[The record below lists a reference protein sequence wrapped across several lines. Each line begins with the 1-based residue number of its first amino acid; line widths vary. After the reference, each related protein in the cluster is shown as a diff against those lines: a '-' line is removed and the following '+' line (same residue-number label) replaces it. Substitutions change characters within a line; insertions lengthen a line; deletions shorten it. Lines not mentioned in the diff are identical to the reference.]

1 MEENNNLELNNPKP
15 APLPKPLPELKQNRR
30 DGGFS
35 GAMNR
40 FCSDRS
46 PEPVKDM
53 PNFSLGKGGE
63 HPQFYGEN
71 TPDKASVPNSFR
83 HKESVAENEDS
94 DITIDILTT
103 NKDNPQYFEGNDSS
117 NQPNQGETIGKF
129 NVPQKEKK
137 SHTALAVF
145 ISVVA
150 TVMVLVCVFFV
161 FELNGDSQNSSNPF
175 EQLFPDETVPNTA
188 QTYPNDFNSFVQ
200 QKKSATSPTTN
211 NQSGQDYT
219 TQNYKGIS
227 LQGVNTKEKN
237 PSAQSAYNKVA
248 NSTVAVLCFIDK
260 VKDEK
265 LADGQGTGII
275 ITGDGYI
282 VTNSHVI
289 GDSKSK
295 YYYQIKDNKGK
306 KYNAYVVGYDTR
318 TDLAVLK
325 ISAKNLT
332 PVTFGK
338 STDLK
343 VGDDIIAVGNPGGVN
358 FQNSL
363 TKGIVSAKERSID
376 DGSVTYIQTDA
387 AVNPGNSGGPMC
399 NLYGQVVGITTAKIS
414 SSVYEGMGFAIP
426 SETIKEITDD
436 IIQKGYVGN
445 RVRIGITGFPINS
458 YTSSMYEVPQGIVI
472 AEISEDGSL
481 ANTDAKEG
489 DIITEFDG
497 TVITNFS
504 QIYSLLEKHKPGDK
518 VKITLYRP
526 DSKDSSKG
534 QTITVTATLTADNGE
549 SQK

>member
-35 GAMNR
+35 GAANR

-53 PNFSLGKGGE
+53 PNFSLGKSGE

-71 TPDKASVPNSFR
+71 THDKTAVPNSFR
-83 HKESVAENEDS
+83 YRESVANNEN
-94 DITIDILTT
+94 T
-103 NKDNPQYFEGNDSS
+103 NVVIPTVNNDNPQGFEGNDFS
-117 NQPNQGETIGKF
+117 NQSYQGETIGKF
-129 NVPQKEKK
+129 NVPKKEKK

-150 TVMVLVCVFFV
+150 TIMVLVCVFFV
-161 FELNGDSQNSSNPF
+161 FELNGNSKTPANPF
-175 EQLFPDETVPNTA
+175 EQLYPDETVPNTA
-188 QTYPNDFNSFVQ
+188 QTYPNDFNSFVE
-200 QKKSATSPTTN
+200 QKKSETSKATTKQTV
-211 NQSGQDYT
+211 QDYT
-219 TQNYKGIS
+219 NKNYKGIS
-227 LQGVNTKEKN
+227 LQGINTKEKN

-248 NSTVAVLCFIDK
+248 GSTVAVLCFIDE

-275 ITGDGYI
+275 ITSDGYI

-295 YYYQIKDNKGK
+295 YLYQVKDNKGK

-332 PVTFGK
+332 SVTFGK
-338 STDLK
+338 SSDLK

-436 IIQKGYVGN
+436 IIQKGYVEN
-445 RVRIGITGFPINS
+445 RVRIGITGFPVNS
-458 YTSSMYEVPQGIVI
+458 YTSTMYEVPQGIVI
-472 AEISEDGSL
+472 AEISKDGSL
-481 ANTDAKEG
+481 ANTNAKEG

-497 TVITNFS
+497 TKITNFS

-526 DSKDSSKG
+526 DIKDSSKG
-534 QTITVTATLTADNGE
+534 QTITVTVTLTADKGE
-549 SQK
+549 SQE

>member
-35 GAMNR
+35 GAANR
-40 FCSDRS
+40 FCSDHS

-53 PNFSLGKGGE
+53 PNFSLGKSGE

-71 TPDKASVPNSFR
+71 THDKTAVPNSFR
-83 HKESVAENEDS
+83 YRESVANNEN
-94 DITIDILTT
+94 T
-103 NKDNPQYFEGNDSS
+103 NVVIPTVNNDNSQGFEGNDFS
-117 NQPNQGETIGKF
+117 NQPYQEETIGKF
-129 NVPQKEKK
+129 NVPKKEKK

-150 TVMVLVCVFFV
+150 TIMVLVCVFFV
-161 FELNGDSQNSSNPF
+161 FELNGNSKTPANPF
-175 EQLFPDETVPNTA
+175 EQLYPDETVPNTA
-188 QTYPNDFNSFVQ
+188 QTFPNDFNSYIE
-200 QKKSATSPTTN
+200 QKKSETSKATTKQTV
-211 NQSGQDYT
+211 QDYT
-219 TQNYKGIS
+219 NKSYKGIS
-227 LQGVNTKEKN
+227 LQGINTKEKN

-248 NSTVAVLCFIDK
+248 GSTVAVLCFIDE

-275 ITGDGYI
+275 ITSDGYI

-295 YYYQIKDNKGK
+295 YLYQVKDNKGK

-332 PVTFGK
+332 SVTFGK
-338 STDLK
+338 SSDLK

-436 IIQKGYVGN
+436 IIQKGYVEN
-445 RVRIGITGFPINS
+445 RVRIGITGFPVNS
-458 YTSSMYEVPQGIVI
+458 YTSTMYEVPQGIVI
-472 AEISEDGSL
+472 AEISKDGSL
-481 ANTDAKEG
+481 ANTNAKEG

-497 TVITNFS
+497 TKITNFS

-534 QTITVTATLTADNGE
+534 QTITVTATLTADKGE
-549 SQK
+549 SQE